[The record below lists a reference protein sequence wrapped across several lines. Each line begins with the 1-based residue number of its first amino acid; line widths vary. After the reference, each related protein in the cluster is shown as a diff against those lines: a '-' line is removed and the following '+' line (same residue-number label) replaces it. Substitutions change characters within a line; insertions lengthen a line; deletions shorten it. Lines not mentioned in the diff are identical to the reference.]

1 MHTHTHTHAHMD
13 THTPTIR
20 GLEVRSFEQKIQVQ
34 AIRPE
39 SSIKFVASSKNTL
52 IASTSNV
59 YKLEPCPYDRQV
71 QSCIQNKQ
79 FELALSIA
87 VSSLCRGHSPTQ
99 LSLYG
104 VARSV

>member
-1 MHTHTHTHAHMD
+1 MH
-13 THTPTIR
+13 R
-20 GLEVRSFEQKIQVQ
+20 GLEIRAFEQKIQVQ

-52 IASTSNV
+52 VASTSNV

-71 QSCIQNKQ
+71 QACIKSKQ

-87 VSSLCRGHSPTQ
+87 VSDTVLGSAGWVYWLVQSA
-99 LSLYG
+99 
-104 VARSV
+104 VVEE